1 MKGLFGGGKNP
12 VRDDSFERSRAEA
25 EARTAREKE
34 ELTARQKSDED
45 QRKRG
50 LRGVRQLFSG
60 SGGLKGFPTGQDTL
74 GG

>member
-1 MKGLFGGGKNP
+1 MKGLFGSSSPPK
-12 VRDDSFERSRAEA
+12 DDSFERSRAEA

-60 SGGLKGFPTGQDTL
+60 AGGLTGFPAGKDTL

>member
-1 MKGLFGGGKNP
+1 MKGLFGSSTP
-12 VRDDSFERSRAEA
+12 QRDDSYERARADA

-34 ELTARQKSDED
+34 ELVARQKSEED
-45 QRKRG
+45 QRRRG

-60 SGGLKGFPTGQDTL
+60 AGGFQGFPSQDTL

>member
-1 MKGLFGGGKNP
+1 MMGLFKANTNDEAGTAEKA
-12 VRDDSFERSRAEA
+12 RSEA

-60 SGGLKGFPTGQDTL
+60 AGGLTGFPGAKETL

>member
-1 MKGLFGGGKNP
+1 MKGLFGSSSAPK
-12 VRDDSFERSRAEA
+12 DDGLERQRAEA
-25 EARTAREKE
+25 EARASREKE

-45 QRKRG
+45 ARRRG

-60 SGGLKGFPTGQDTL
+60 AGGLKGFPEQTTL